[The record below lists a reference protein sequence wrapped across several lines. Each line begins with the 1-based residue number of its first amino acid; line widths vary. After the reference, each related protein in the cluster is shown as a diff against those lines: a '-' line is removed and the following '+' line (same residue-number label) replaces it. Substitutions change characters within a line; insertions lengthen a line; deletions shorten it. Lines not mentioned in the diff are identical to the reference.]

1 MFTET
6 KGVVRFV
13 ILSTI
18 TVQCLSRVASIVTAG
33 YIVNQYYFVFAK
45 GVVRLIVA
53 VDYLTTHTSLS
64 PIRRGFEPGF
74 VIYKKGALDSQPQV
88 IKFIPVACPWSVVLS
103 RLPPPLKLVAM
114 I

>member
-53 VDYLTTHTSLS
+53 GYVLT
-64 PIRRGFEPGF
+64 
-74 VIYKKGALDSQPQV
+74 
-88 IKFIPVACPWSVVLS
+88 
-103 RLPPPLKLVAM
+103 
-114 I
+114 

>member
-1 MFTET
+1 MVCAVIIVRVSVSGGKRSSCLVFAAGYVVNRYCLIFTET

-53 VDYLTTHTSLS
+53 GYVLT
-64 PIRRGFEPGF
+64 
-74 VIYKKGALDSQPQV
+74 
-88 IKFIPVACPWSVVLS
+88 
-103 RLPPPLKLVAM
+103 
-114 I
+114 